1 MNIRTCPDCGK
12 ILKWDRIGGAYRHV
26 GQNYSE
32 DEYSKTHC
40 YYEENSMG
48 ERVWDNKKQKEMV
61 KRGLSRM
68 EFEDLLEQKAREK
81 ANKDLGEEFI

>member
-12 ILKWDRIGGAYRHV
+12 ILKWDGIRSVYRHE
-26 GQNYSE
+26 GQYSE

-48 ERVWDNKKQKEMV
+48 ERVWDNKKQKEMF
-61 KRGLSRM
+61 KYMMNRM
-68 EFEDLLEQKAREK
+68 EFEDMLDQKAKEK